1 MLNPLSDNA
10 AQRSINQM
18 SRRFVG
24 GIAKWQSEIATYVF
38 PGTGSYVSVCHS
50 RDNDASNKFQRR
62 YVVLRN
68 GETLKCLGDH
78 SELLASH
85 CRSRLDNISLSCTHS
100 YRGHSPCWG
109 SQAKMAL
116 YFISIYLITIGGC
129 AAILNMVTGVY
140 RDIGDIIIYSYT
152 THIHRKSMKW
162 SVTLLF
168 CKLQTPHQ
176 HSWGCFLTNQPVS
189 SEQMRL

>member
-1 MLNPLSDNA
+1 MSFQAREATFLCVTPEIMTPPTSFRGVMWFCGMERHSSVWVTTLSCLLLTAD
-10 AQRSINQM
+10 QGWTIL
-18 SRRFVG
+18 
-24 GIAKWQSEIATYVF
+24 
-38 PGTGSYVSVCHS
+38 VC
-50 RDNDASNKFQRR
+50 RTIICPCIF
-62 YVVLRN
+62 
-68 GETLKCLGDH
+68 CP
-78 SELLASH
+78 
-85 CRSRLDNISLSCTHS
+85 SLSCTHS